1 MVEYKEEK
9 KRKENK
15 SRPTFDIEVLSFDAS
30 EKEEKKRKEKEKK
43 EEEENNK
50 EKETSQKDSKKVKTT
65 KKSSNKAHL
74 HSKWFVAQDIDRLSI
89 VPKGGWQV
97 VEGKGVYWVGDDE
110 PLKEGDLVTFTS
122 VSILS
127 RDEFVL
133 AIK

>member
-30 EKEEKKRKEKEKK
+30 EREEKKRKEREKK
-43 EEEENNK
+43 EEEENK

-89 VPKGGWQV
+89 VPKGG
-97 VEGKGVYWVGDDE
+97 
-110 PLKEGDLVTFTS
+110 
-122 VSILS
+122 
-127 RDEFVL
+127 
-133 AIK
+133 